1 MTLDSIVAFWKV
13 EKTTITGMFS
23 LAMFAVMATG
33 AIQGPHHINWP
44 SWLDQIAW
52 WTVGPG
58 AALFTAYVKTRG
70 VTGGTVTTTGAPAPP
85 VTLVEAAQ
93 PGAPDVPVQP
103 VAAPVPVPPVN
114 QAQAVLNTL
123 GGQPVA
129 KPPAP
134 ASNLWIKP

>member
-1 MTLDSIVAFWKV
+1 MAGSASSDAYAGGHDAVTLDSIVAFWKV

-33 AIQGPHHINWP
+33 AMQGPHHINWP
-44 SWLDQIAW
+44 AWLDQMAW

-58 AALFTAYVKTRG
+58 AVAFTLYTKTRG
-70 VTGGTVTTTGAPAPP
+70 VTGGTVSTDGTPAPP
-85 VTLVEAAQ
+85 VTMVEAAR

-103 VAAPVPVPPVN
+103 VA
-114 QAQAVLNTL
+114 
-123 GGQPVA
+123 

-134 ASNLWIKP
+134 VQAPSNLWIKP